1 MLTSKWLLGHAK
13 PKRHRRK
20 IWLIIIING
29 DQCHKLCC
37 HMQKIAHTTHWT
49 TIWVSL
55 SFTLPPALVLSLF
68 VSYSRISNRIM
79 SHATLAPKST
89 NQILSNLPACPA
101 ACAAFK
107 RCPIC
112 HPSLS
117 LTLPLCL
124 SLSLPVSHTACVNF
138 VGIFAWLCPHGF
150 ENCCCDVS
158 LLGSNLLLF
167 SCLPRLQSIIDLI
180 NYPRTVCVS

>member
-79 SHATLAPKST
+79 SHATLASKSFLT
-89 NQILSNLPACPA
+89 YLPAPLPVA
-101 ACAAFK
+101 HSSVAQFV
-107 RCPIC
+107 I
-112 HPSLS
+112 
-117 LTLPLCL
+117 PLCHWL
-124 SLSLPVSHTACVNF
+124 SLSVSPSLYLFLTQRVLILLEFSLDYVHMDSKTAAAMC
-138 VGIFAWLCPHGF
+138 LCLVPT
-150 ENCCCDVS
+150 CCSS
-158 LLGSNLLLF
+158 LVFLGYNRLL
-167 SCLPRLQSIIDLI
+167 I
-180 NYPRTVCVS
+180 